1 MTVDILCKVVDNLGD
16 IGFAYRLARALSELP
31 EAPALRLIVDDLVA
45 FSGLCPGVDP
55 ALPLQ
60 RVGEWT
66 VARWDS
72 PGAEAEALFRAE
84 RPRAVLEC
92 YACGR
97 PDWLEAIL
105 FDADDPV
112 PRAIVNLEYLTA
124 ESWAR
129 DFHRLP
135 SLTRS
140 PLVRKAV
147 FMPGLEPGT
156 GGLVQDRAFTALLSD
171 CATSGGLYAAR
182 RSALDS
188 LSAYGA
194 IEPPADFDPAAAFW
208 FLAFSYEHDFTAI
221 VADLARFGADR
232 PVLALVAAGR
242 SSGPFLDAWSR
253 AGRPFPVLKLP
264 LVPQPLWDR
273 LLVASDFAIVR
284 GEESFARACL
294 SGRPFLWECYPFAGS
309 GDGGVKTSSAPGVSA
324 NGGVTT
330 NGGNA
335 PMDGH
340 LPKVRAFLERIRPFL
355 PPEDYARYEGL
366 TLAFNGARGEK
377 KTCGEPN
384 SPGELNSRGEKSN
397 RGESTIRGEQTP
409 GESATHG
416 EIILPGELLS
426 ILRAVTPRSSVATG
440 ETGASASETLISSPK
455 TAQNSPKTGFSA
467 GFAEWA
473 SGVRNLGNLA
483 ANLMTFLRDL
493 V

>member
-31 EAPALRLIVDDLVA
+31 EPPALRLIVDDLEA
-45 FSGLCPGVDP
+45 FAGLCPGVNP
-55 ALPLQ
+55 EMPLQ

-66 VARWDS
+66 VARWES
-72 PGAEAEALFRAE
+72 PGAQVLALYLAE
-84 RPRAVLEC
+84 RPRAVIEC

-124 ESWAR
+124 EPWAR

-135 SLTRS
+135 SMTRS

-147 FMPGLEPGT
+147 FMPGFEPGT
-156 GGLVQDRAFTALLSD
+156 GGLIQDRAFTKLISE
-171 CATSGGLYAAR
+171 CASADGLYAVR
-182 RSALDS
+182 RAALDALSASCPSAL
-188 LSAYGA
+188 
-194 IEPPADFDPAAAFW
+194 PAGFDLASAFW

-221 VADLARFGADR
+221 VADLARFGSR
-232 PVLALVAAGR
+232 TPVLALVAAGR
-242 SSGPFLDAWSR
+242 SSSPFLDAWNR
-253 AGRPFPVLKLP
+253 AGRPFPVLELP

-273 LLVASDFAIVR
+273 LLVASDFAVVR

-294 SGRPFLWECYPFAGS
+294 SGQPFLWECYPFA
-309 GDGGVKTSSAPGVSA
+309 DEPVAQPNAGGVLA
-324 NGGVTT
+324 NGGVSADRGVLT
-330 NGGNA
+330 NDH
-335 PMDGH
+335 MDGH
-340 LPKVRAFLERIRPFL
+340 LPKVHAFLDRIRPYL

-366 TLAFNGARGEK
+366 TLAFNGARGELSE
-377 KTCGEPN
+377 CGEL
-384 SPGELNSRGEKSN
+384 SE
-397 RGESTIRGEQTP
+397 
-409 GESATHG
+409 
-416 EIILPGELLS
+416 PGELLS
-426 ILRAVTPRSSVATG
+426 ILRAVTPRISVPRTDTAP
-440 ETGASASETLISSPK
+440 ESE
-455 TAQNSPKTGFSA
+455 KTGFST

-473 SGVRNLGNLA
+473 LEVRNLGNLA

>member
-1 MTVDILCKVVDNLGD
+1 MTLDILCKVVDNLGD
-16 IGFAYRLARALSELP
+16 IGFAFRLARALSELP
-31 EAPALRLIVDDLVA
+31 EQPALRLIVDDLAA

-72 PGAEAEALFRAE
+72 PGAQVQALYLAE
-84 RPRAVLEC
+84 RPRAVIEC

-124 ESWAR
+124 EPWAR

-135 SLTRS
+135 SMTRS

-156 GGLVQDRAFTALLSD
+156 GGLIQDRAFSDLVTACSTVD
-171 CATSGGLYAAR
+171 GLYAAR
-182 RSALDS
+182 RIALDA
-188 LSAYGA
+188 LSPSGPTQL
-194 IEPPADFDPAAAFW
+194 PPGFDPAAAFW

-221 VADLARFGADR
+221 VADLARFCADR

-242 SSGPFLDAWSR
+242 SSWPFLDAWSR
-253 AGRPFPVLKLP
+253 ADRSFPVLELP
-264 LVPQPLWDR
+264 LVPQSLWDR
-273 LLVASDFAIVR
+273 ILVASDFAIVR

-294 SGRPFLWECYPFAGS
+294 AGLPFLWECYPFA
-309 GDGGVKTSSAPGVSA
+309 DEPTAQPNAGGVLA
-324 NGGVTT
+324 NGGVSADS
-330 NGGNA
+330 GGETIA

-340 LPKVRAFLERIRPFL
+340 LPKVRAFLDRIQPYL

-366 TLAFNGARGEK
+366 TLAFNGARGEL
-377 KTCGEPN
+377 
-384 SPGELNSRGEKSN
+384 SVRGELSEHGELSV
-397 RGESTIRGEQTP
+397 RGEQSNP
-409 GESATHG
+409 GTL
-416 EIILPGELLS
+416 IPGELLS
-426 ILRAVTPRSSVATG
+426 ILRAVTPRMPRPKLETDHNPAKPEYSAGTVA
-440 ETGASASETLISSPK
+440 
-455 TAQNSPKTGFSA
+455 GFSA
-467 GFAEWA
+467 EVTAGRSAESSA
-473 SGVRNLGNLA
+473 SGTTGISAGFSAWAKEVRNLGNLA

>member
-31 EAPALRLIVDDLVA
+31 NPPTLRLIVDDLVA
-45 FSGLCPGVDP
+45 FAGLCPGVDP
-55 ALPLQ
+55 EQALQ

-72 PGAEAEALFRAE
+72 PGAETEALFRAE

-156 GGLVQDRAFTALLSD
+156 GGLIQDRAFSALVSD
-171 CATSGGLYAAR
+171 CAAPDARYAAR
-182 RSALDS
+182 LEALDA
-188 LSAYGA
+188 LSAYGSA
-194 IEPPADFDPAAAFW
+194 PPPAVFDLASAFW
-208 FLAFSYEHDFTAI
+208 FFAFSYEHDFTAI
-221 VADLARFGADR
+221 VADLARFGVDR

-294 SGRPFLWECYPFAGS
+294 AGQPFLWECYPFADS
-309 GDGGVKTSSAPGVSA
+309 SDSKANAGGVLTKGGVSA
-324 NGGVTT
+324 NGGGAAD
-330 NGGNA
+330 GGVQPECGEPA
-335 PMDGH
+335 QMDGH
-340 LPKVRAFLERIRPFL
+340 LPKVRAFLGLIRPFL
-355 PPEDYARYEGL
+355 PPEDYARYERL
-366 TLAFNGARGEK
+366 TLAFNGARGE
-377 KTCGEPN
+377 TTVCGEQ
-384 SPGELNSRGEKSN
+384 NSRGEPSKC
-397 RGESTIRGEQTP
+397 GEPSE
-409 GESATHG
+409 
-416 EIILPGELLS
+416 PGELLS
-426 ILRAVTPRSSVATG
+426 LLRALPPQTG
-440 ETGASASETLISSPK
+440 L
-455 TAQNSPKTGFSA
+455 SA
-467 GFAEWA
+467 GFAAW
-473 SGVRNLGNLA
+473 SGGVRNLGNLA
-483 ANLMTFLRDL
+483 VNLMTFLRDL